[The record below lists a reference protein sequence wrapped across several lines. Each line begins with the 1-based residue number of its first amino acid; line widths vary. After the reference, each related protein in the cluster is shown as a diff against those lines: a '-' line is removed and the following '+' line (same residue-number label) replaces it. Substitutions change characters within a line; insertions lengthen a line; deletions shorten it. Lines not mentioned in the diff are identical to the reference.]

1 VPVVPQARVRPMT
14 RRSPP
19 TAARGRPADGAQR
32 LDPRL
37 ERVLLAAS
45 DWVVLL
51 GADAR
56 VAAVRCR
63 DAALGERLARAWNG
77 RLFIDT
83 VTVESRPKVIQLL
96 SGGEQDAVTVPRHV
110 NQVLEDGLELPVQYG
125 ATPLPADEA
134 AGGPGW
140 LLTARDLRDTM
151 NVQRRLVE
159 AQQTME
165 RDHWRFREAETRYR
179 SLFQSSV
186 EAILVAEGAG
196 LRIAEA
202 NPAAQA
208 MLDGARG
215 RKARL
220 VGSALAGLFAPEAAE
235 PLAAAAASARSI
247 GRHDRIHLRLA
258 GGEAPVAVSM
268 ASFQQDGTSYLLVR
282 LLPEGESAPD
292 AASARRNPQRD
303 KPRLPALE
311 SAEAAY
317 VRGASDALCFTDAA
331 GRIVSAN
338 RAFVRLAQLTAQAAA
353 LGEPLDRWLGRSG
366 VELQVLLANLREG
379 GSPGLL
385 ATEMRGELG
394 LVTAVEVSACT
405 LESAAPAAFAFSL
418 RDVGRRLAPG
428 EQSLPRVP
436 ASVRQLSEL
445 VGRVPLKQIVSETS
459 DLIEKLS
466 IEAALQMTR
475 DNRALA
481 AQMLG
486 LSRQS
491 LYVKLRRFGLG
502 GLGAGDA
509 EEP

>member
-1 VPVVPQARVRPMT
+1 MT
-14 RRSPP
+14 RRTPSTAVRARPP
-19 TAARGRPADGAQR
+19 IDAQR
-32 LDPRL
+32 VDPRL
-37 ERVLLAAS
+37 ERLLLAAS
-45 DWVVLL
+45 DWIVLL
-51 GADAR
+51 DAEGC
-56 VAAVRCR
+56 VTAVRCR
-63 DAALGERLARAWNG
+63 DAALGARLHEAWSG
-77 RLFIDT
+77 RSFIDT
-83 VTVESRPKVIQLL
+83 VTVESRPKVVQLL
-96 SGGEQDAVTVPRHV
+96 SASDSDTVSVPRHV
-110 NQVLEDGLELPVQYG
+110 NQVLDDGLELPVQYG

-134 AGGPGW
+134 SAGPRW

-159 AQQTME
+159 AQQSME

-186 EAILVAEGAG
+186 EPILVAEGAG

-202 NPAAQA
+202 NPAAQS
-208 MLDGARG
+208 MLDGVRG
-215 RKARL
+215 RKSRL

-247 GRHDRIHLRLA
+247 GRPDRILLRLA
-258 GGEAPVAVSM
+258 GGESAVAVSM
-268 ASFQQDGTSYLLVR
+268 ASFQQEGTSYLLVR
-282 LLPEGESAPD
+282 LLPEGEAVLGTNQTPRS
-292 AASARRNPQRD
+292 SSRD
-303 KPRLPALE
+303 RVRPPGRE
-311 SAEAAY
+311 SAEVAY
-317 VRGASDALCFTDAA
+317 VRGASDALCFTDAS

-338 RAFVRLAQLTAQAAA
+338 RAFVRLAQLTAEAAA

-394 LVTAVEVSACT
+394 LVTEVEVSACT
-405 LESAAPAAFAFSL
+405 LESSAPAALAFSL
-418 RDVGRRLAPG
+418 RDIGRRLAPG

-502 GLGAGDA
+502 GLGAADA
-509 EEP
+509 EET